1 MYRDRPGAT
10 KGAKM
15 TSREADEALFAELDA
30 RLAERVKQDADLDEL
45 FQEVRADVRERFAEG
60 CMFCRIVQ
68 MESAEP
74 DYALEFRRAM
84 HAAIQQRS
92 QALAAVKVRERRLA
106 GEEIS
111 AELNVV
117 AIMLRDRD
125 NNTPD
130 YQRRVALYELAKQVA
145 DRVA

>member
-1 MYRDRPGAT
+1 M
-10 KGAKM
+10 
-15 TSREADEALFAELDA
+15 FAELDA

-60 CMFCRIVQ
+60 CMFCRMVHIGP
-68 MESAEP
+68 AEP

-106 GEEIS
+106 CEEIS

-117 AIMLRDRD
+117 AIMLQDRD
-125 NNTPD
+125 NNTLD